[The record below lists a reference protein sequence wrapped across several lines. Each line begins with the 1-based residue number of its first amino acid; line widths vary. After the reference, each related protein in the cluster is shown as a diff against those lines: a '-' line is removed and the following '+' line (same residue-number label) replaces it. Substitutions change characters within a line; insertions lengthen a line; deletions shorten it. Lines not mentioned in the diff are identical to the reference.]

1 MIQKTKRWDPQNI
14 PEKQTNSEMIR
25 AGALGASAVI
35 PSHSWEWEGMALSLS
50 VYSLLIEIMGSS
62 EDANVCSCDGQNHFL
77 LSVNTWMGGKCQ
89 LHFNCYEERIR
100 IHADS
105 GV

>member
-1 MIQKTKRWDPQNI
+1 MHRFGPHGNESCGSAWRFCGYSATQLGMGKMI
-14 PEKQTNSEMIR
+14 
-25 AGALGASAVI
+25 
-35 PSHSWEWEGMALSLS
+35 LSLS

-77 LSVNTWMGGKCQ
+77 LSMNTWMGVEYQ
-89 LHFNCYEERIR
+89 VHFNCYEERIR
-100 IHADS
+100 IYADS